1 MSGASRRAAPL
12 RRTAGRA
19 RAGIVA
25 IGRGVALTALALA
38 ALIPSAALLV
48 LALTPLWGIWTAV
61 TLDGVPQRHR
71 FVEGL
76 QLAGGGWFA
85 QLVNLPTEAF
95 RPVFGDGFF
104 RAVCL
109 FLTALALA
117 AVPLAAPPLLTGIRQ
132 ASSGVRT
139 LSGRWA
145 GVPIPSPYQPY
156 PGHGSRFHWL
166 LSDPA
171 TWRDLCWTAV
181 NATVGLLLSLTP
193 GAVAAYGALN
203 MLQGLGTLPGLPS
216 GAGTPAELLLRGAVL
231 VALGLWSAPA
241 LLRCYGLLAQSILA
255 EPGTDELNQR
265 ITHLTQTRAETID
278 ASAAEIRRIERDL
291 HDGAQARLVAI
302 GMALDAAEHL
312 LGTQPD
318 TARELLHDAR
328 GNSARALAELRG
340 LVRGIHPPVLADRGL
355 TDAVRALA
363 LEAPLPVSVAS
374 DLTGRLPA
382 PVESAAYFTVSELL
396 ANVAKHA
403 HATSASVRIGAG
415 ERLLTIIV
423 ADDGH
428 GGADPSAGTGLRGLQ
443 RRLAAF
449 DGTLAI
455 DSPPGGPTAITL
467 ELPRAS

>member
-1 MSGASRRAAPL
+1 MSGAPRRGAPL
-12 RRTAGRA
+12 RWTVGRV

-25 IGRGVALTALALA
+25 IGRGAALAALALA
-38 ALIPSAALLV
+38 ALIPLAALLV
-48 LALTPLWGIWTAV
+48 LALTPLWGTWVAI
-61 TLDGVPQRHR
+61 TLDGVPQRRR

-76 QLAGGGWFA
+76 QLADGGWFT
-85 QLVNLPTEAF
+85 QLVNLPTEAV
-95 RPVFGDGFF
+95 RPIFGDGFF

-109 FLTALALA
+109 VLTALALA
-117 AVPLAAPPLLTGIRQ
+117 VIPLAAPRLLAGLRQ
-132 ASSGVRT
+132 VSSGVRT

-145 GVPIPSPYQPY
+145 GVPIPFPYRPY
-156 PGHGSRFHWL
+156 PGHGSRFQWL

-171 TWRDLCWTAV
+171 TWRDLCWTTV
-181 NATVGLLLSLTP
+181 NATIGLLLSLMP

-203 MLQGLGTLPGLPS
+203 MLQGLLALRGLPGN
-216 GAGTPAELLLRGAVL
+216 AGIAAELLLRGVGLA
-231 VALGLWSAPA
+231 ALGLSSAPV
-241 LLRCYGLLAQSILA
+241 LLRCYGLLARLVLA
-255 EPGTDELNQR
+255 RPGTDELNQR

-278 ASAAEIRRIERDL
+278 ASASEIRRIERDL

-302 GMALDAAEHL
+302 GMALDAAEQL

-318 TARELLHDAR
+318 TARELLRDAR
-328 GNSARALAELRG
+328 GNSAQALAELRG

-355 TDAVRALA
+355 TDAVRTLA
-363 LEAPLPVSVAS
+363 LEAPLPVSVHS

-403 HATSASVRIGAG
+403 RATSATVRIRTG
-415 ERLLTIIV
+415 ERLLAVTV
-423 ADDGH
+423 ADNGC

-449 DGTLAI
+449 DGTLTI

-467 ELPRAS
+467 ELPCAP

>member
-1 MSGASRRAAPL
+1 MSGAPRRTAPL
-12 RRTAGRA
+12 RWTAGRA

-25 IGRGVALTALALA
+25 IGRGAALAGLALA
-38 ALIPSAALLV
+38 ALIPLATLLV

-61 TLDGVPQRHR
+61 TLDGVPQRRR
-71 FVEGL
+71 FVEEL
-76 QLAGGGWFA
+76 QPAGGGWFT
-85 QLVNLPTEAF
+85 QLVNLPTEAV
-95 RPVFGDGFF
+95 RPIFGDGFF
-104 RAVCL
+104 RTVCL

-117 AVPLAAPPLLTGIRQ
+117 VIPLAAPPLLAGIRQ
-132 ASSGVRT
+132 VSSGVRT
-139 LSGRWA
+139 LSGRWV
-145 GVPIPSPYQPY
+145 GVPIPSPYRPY
-156 PGHGSRFHWL
+156 PGHVPRFRWL

-171 TWRDLCWTAV
+171 TWRDLCWTLV
-181 NATVGLLLSLTP
+181 NATIGLLLLLAP
-193 GAVAAYGALN
+193 GAAAAFGALSA
-203 MLQGLGTLPGLPS
+203 LQGLLALPGLPAS
-216 GAGTPAELLLRGAVL
+216 AGTAAELLAGGAVL
-231 VALGLWSAPA
+231 AALGLWSAPA
-241 LLRCYGLLAQSILA
+241 LLRCYGPLARLMLA
-255 EPGTDELNQR
+255 GPGTDELNRR

-318 TARELLHDAR
+318 TARELLRDAR
-328 GNSARALAELRG
+328 GNSAQALAELRG

-363 LEAPLPVSVAS
+363 LEAPQPVSVHS
-374 DLTGRLPA
+374 DLNSRLPA

-403 HATSASVRIGAG
+403 RATSASVRIRTG
-415 ERLLTIIV
+415 ERLLTITV
-423 ADDGH
+423 ADDGY
-428 GGADPSAGTGLRGLQ
+428 GGAGLSAGTGLRGLQ

-449 DGTLAI
+449 DGTLTI

-467 ELPRAS
+467 ELPCAS

>member
-1 MSGASRRAAPL
+1 MSGAPRRAAPL
-12 RRTAGRA
+12 RWAAGRA
-19 RAGIVA
+19 RGGIVA
-25 IGRGVALTALALA
+25 IGRGAALAALALA
-38 ALIPSAALLV
+38 AFIPLAALLV

-61 TLDGVPQRHR
+61 TLDGVPQRRR
-71 FVEGL
+71 FVEEL
-76 QLAGGGWFA
+76 QPAGGGWFTRV
-85 QLVNLPTEAF
+85 VNLPTEAVQ
-95 RPVFGDGFF
+95 PIFGDGFF

-117 AVPLAAPPLLTGIRQ
+117 VIPLVAPPLIAGIRQ
-132 ASSGVRT
+132 VTSGVRT
-139 LSGRWA
+139 LCGRWA
-145 GVPIPSPYQPY
+145 GVPISSPYRPY
-156 PGHGSRFHWL
+156 PGHGPRFRWL

-181 NATVGLLLSLTP
+181 NATAGLLLSLAP

-203 MLQGLGTLPGLPS
+203 MLQGLLALPGLPGS
-216 GAGTPAELLLRGAVL
+216 AGTAAELLLRGAVL
-231 VALGLWSAPA
+231 AALGLWSGPA
-241 LLRCYGLLAQSILA
+241 MLRRYGLLARLMLA
-255 EPGTDELNQR
+255 KPGADELNRR

-312 LGTQPD
+312 LGTQQD
-318 TARELLHDAR
+318 AARELLLDAR
-328 GNSARALAELRG
+328 DNSARALAELRG

-363 LEAPLPVSVAS
+363 LEAPLPVSVHS
-374 DLTGRLPA
+374 DLAGRLPA

-396 ANVAKHA
+396 TNVAKHA
-403 HATSASVRIGAG
+403 HATSASVRISRG
-415 ERLLTIIV
+415 ERLLTVAV
-423 ADDGH
+423 ADDGY
-428 GGADPSAGTGLRGLQ
+428 GGADLSVGTGLRGLQ

-455 DSPPGGPTAITL
+455 DSPAGGPTAITL
-467 ELPRAS
+467 ELPCAS